1 MQKLAYLGLGIM
13 GGNMAANLVRAGYEV
28 AVWNRTAAA
37 CAPLKELGAEVASTP
52 ADAVRQADVVLYCLS
67 NEEAIEAV
75 VFGDE
80 GVVTGASDGK
90 IIVDMSTVHP
100 ATSKREAEA
109 IEAAGAQFLDAPVL
123 GSRDKAEAGTLTI
136 VAGGPVDAF
145 DTVRPILEVI
155 GGQVFHMGDHGAGA
169 TAKLAGNL
177 LLTAEAQLYSEAM
190 LLASKNGIKVDAMAA
205 MLRTTPLWP
214 PLFELMTKTAQTRDF
229 GVNFPLKHAYKDTNL
244 IAQLA
249 SEVGAPGAMG
259 SAIRETLKAAVN
271 QGWGDENFTAL
282 LKMLETQAGHDL
294 G

>member
-13 GGNMAANLVRAGYEV
+13 GGNMAANLLRAGYEV
-28 AVWNRTAAA
+28 TLWNRTNSA
-37 CAPLKELGAEVASTP
+37 CDSLRELGAKVADTP
-52 ADAVRQADVVLYCLS
+52 AEAVGDAEVVLYCLS
-67 NEEAIEAV
+67 NEEAINAV
-75 VFGDE
+75 VFGEQGLLE
-80 GVVTGASDGK
+80 GLQADTIV
-90 IIVDMSTVHP
+90 VDMSTVHP

-109 IEAAGAQFLDAPVL
+109 VAAKGARFLDAPVL

-136 VAGGPVDAF
+136 VAGGPEEAF
-145 DTVRPILEVI
+145 TRVRSILEVV
-155 GGQVFHMGDHGAGA
+155 GGPVFHMGGHGAGT

-190 LLASKNGIKVDAMAA
+190 LLAVKNGLKVDAMAE

-214 PLFELMTKTAQTRDF
+214 PLFELMTKTAQSRDF

-249 SEVGAPGAMG
+249 SEVGAPAAMG
-259 SAIRETLKAAVN
+259 SAIRETLKGAVN

-282 LKMLETQAGHDL
+282 LKMLELQANQPMD
-294 G
+294 